1 MTDQEKPHSLKR
13 CNTLSDGEP
22 DNLIDITDL
31 LPLPQKEAANI
42 LGISESMLCKR
53 FKESTRRKWPY
64 RYLRKIE
71 KIIVQLNKLKKNGT
85 ISQQDQIRLDELL
98 IQKKECLEPVK
109 IRITNHDK
117 LPLTSYTTNKS
128 SQDDDLSES
137 DEDEMAI
144 EALGL
149 LRSLSPK
156 EIK

>member
-1 MTDQEKPHSLKR
+1 MDS
-13 CNTLSDGEP
+13 EP

-53 FKESTRRKWPY
+53 FKESTKRKWPY

-71 KIIVQLNKLKKNGT
+71 KIIVHLNKLKKNGT
-85 ISQQDQIRLDELL
+85 ISHQDQIRLDELL
-98 IQKKECLEPVK
+98 AQKNECLEPVK
-109 IRITNHDK
+109 IRITNYDK
-117 LPLTSYTTNKS
+117 LPLTSYTANKKS
-128 SQDDDLSES
+128 YEDMNDSA
-137 DEDEMAI
+137 EDELAI